1 MAIQL
6 GNIVSVGDKQVGSGI
21 VSGLDSAGLIEGLVS
36 VKQIPID
43 NLNSDIERND
53 LKLTKFNELKDIL
66 ENFKTSVDFL
76 RNPPGISNASSNIFE
91 FRTTSLTS
99 SALTTPESYATIS
112 ADPGASIGD
121 VRLSVGNIAKALS
134 QRTDAFTS
142 QTASIT
148 EAAGGTTAG
157 SFSAGTFQLASKI
170 ASPTAVFAA
179 GSDSLSSSEYSVV
192 GAAGTSVIT
201 AEGINN
207 ITAVSSGD
215 PSLIGAVTG
224 ISGTF
229 TTDPTNSLV
238 LSATVNGRVYTSN
251 AIATNGGGGSDS
263 IAANQTITFS
273 NSTTETSFQI
283 QTGVSDYVINNSQIN
298 ADAFVTALNADLASQ
313 SIYQSRE
320 IGNFNGSNIQTVLNG
335 LSSSNVKL
343 NSNAYDTSANHGD
356 IEGFTVTA
364 PTSAGAND
372 ASLSTVI
379 NGETYQVTG
388 LGQPSIIS
396 VTTGLGDSDY
406 ASNGTDL
413 ETTFTGGYTNITAGA
428 TGDSN
433 LYGTISGFAATF
445 NDNGGFPNN
454 RVSFT
459 VNINGTAYTAANVN
473 IDAGTDQIATGA
485 ITFTDG
491 DTSFDV
497 TVADNTAL
505 VITDQATADTA
516 AALFTSGLANYE
528 INQTRELSNF
538 DTTKTTGTAFDG
550 ISSTNILLTRDDFST
565 TIEDGTLGQFS
576 ITHVGVDDNTLSVSI
591 NGETYEA
598 TGLLDSQT
606 ANITLTSTT
615 DTNNT
620 LKINISDAG
629 LGALDLSSQ
638 GAADIIAGDLN
649 TILRTTDYVNGN
661 LTLVNQTD
669 NNKTLKINLAD
680 ASQFL
685 DISTAARA
693 TQLQAALNN
702 AFGAGKLADIT
713 FAEGDS
719 LQDIAANINSN
730 TSRSGVSASIIQVS
744 DTDFRLTIQS
754 TDVGLENEYQIID
767 LDGVVNEVTLTTEQ
781 SAEDAFI
788 SINDIVISR
797 SSNSITDAISG
808 LTFNILKET
817 DAFNNQAQY
826 DAIGTPNEI
835 VGSVNEDTA
844 TADSGI
850 VNFVNAYNEFRVFAV
865 SQGIRDEETG
875 KFTEDSL
882 LGEES
887 LLQNLIRQVLT
898 EINSVVGGAS
908 DSDFSALANIGIT
921 LTDFPGDSE
930 TPETSNV
937 LALDPD
943 KLTTALS
950 ANYNK
955 LREIFEYTFTSS
967 STDFNIFSRTNST
980 TLIDYKVDIDTSRAV
995 GNQVRILDLNDN
1007 FLFNADINGATITG
1021 QSGTTLEGGI
1031 FVYSGDGTDV
1041 ITVHS
1046 AQGVA
1051 DRLFNTFQDIL
1062 KEDGSLDVSVKDVTD
1077 ENSRIDTELDR
1088 LNSQIET
1095 FRQQLLDR
1103 FSALEAEIQKV
1114 NTLLDFLESQSKSI
1128 FSDS

>member
-1 MAIQL
+1 MGIQL

-53 LKLTKFNELKDIL
+53 LKLTKFNQLKDIL

-76 RNPPGISNASSNIFE
+76 RNPPGIANASSNIFE
-91 FRTTSLTS
+91 FRNTTLTS
-99 SALTTPESYATIS
+99 SALATPESYATIS
-112 ADPGASIGD
+112 ADPGAALGD

-134 QRTDAFTS
+134 QRTETFTG
-142 QTASIT
+142 QTTSIT
-148 EAAGGTTAG
+148 EAAGGTTSG
-157 SFSAGTFQLASKI
+157 QFSAGTFQFASKI
-170 ASPTAVFAA
+170 ATPTAVFAA
-179 GSDSLSSSEYSVV
+179 GSDALSSSEYSVV
-192 GAAGTSVIT
+192 GAAGTSVLT
-201 AEGINN
+201 ATGINN
-207 ITAVSSGD
+207 ITAATSGD
-215 PSLIGAVTG
+215 SGLIGTVSG
-224 ISGTF
+224 ISGSY
-229 TTDPTNSLV
+229 TTDPTNTLT
-238 LSATVNGRVYTSN
+238 LSVTINGRVYTSN
-251 AIATNGGGGSDS
+251 SIATNAGGSSDS
-263 IAANQTITFS
+263 IAANQTITFT
-273 NSTTETSFQI
+273 NSTTETSFQL
-283 QTGVSDYVINNSQIN
+283 QTGVSDYVINNTESN

-320 IGNFNGSNIQTVLNG
+320 IGNFNGSNIQTTLNG
-335 LSSSNVKL
+335 LSSTNVKL
-343 NSNAYDTSANHGD
+343 NSNAYDTSSNHGD
-356 IEGFTVTA
+356 IEGFTIAA

-372 ASLSTVI
+372 ASISTVI
-379 NGETYQVTG
+379 NGETYQLTG
-388 LGQPSIIS
+388 LGQPSILS
-396 VTTGLGDSDY
+396 VTTGLADADY
-406 ASNGTDL
+406 TSAGTDL

-445 NDNGGFPNN
+445 NDNGGFPTNT
-454 RVSFT
+454 VSFT
-459 VNINGTAYTAANVN
+459 VDINGSLYTAANVS

-491 DTSFDV
+491 DTSFDI
-497 TVADNTAL
+497 TVANNTAL
-505 VITDQATADTA
+505 VITDQTSADTA
-516 AALFTSGLANYE
+516 AGLFSSGLANHE

-538 DTTKTTGTAFDG
+538 DSTLTTGTAFSG
-550 ISSTNILLTRDDFST
+550 IASTNILLTRDDFST
-565 TIEDGTLGQFS
+565 TIEDGALGQFS
-576 ITHVGVDDNTLSVSI
+576 IIHVGVNDNTLSVSI

-598 TGLLDSQT
+598 TGLLDSHT

-620 LKINISDAG
+620 LEINVGDAG
-629 LGALDLSSQ
+629 LAALDLSSQ
-638 GAADIIAGDLN
+638 GAADTIAGDLN
-649 TILRTTDYVNGN
+649 TVLRTTDYINGN

-669 NNKTLKINLAD
+669 SNKTLQINLAD
-680 ASQFL
+680 ASQYI
-685 DISTAARA
+685 DVSSTAKT

-702 AFGAGKLADIT
+702 AFGVGKLADIT
-713 FAEGDS
+713 ISEGDS

-744 DTDFRLTIQS
+744 DTDFRLTVQS

-781 SAEDAFI
+781 AAEDSFI
-788 SINDIVISR
+788 SLNDIVLSR

-808 LTFNILKET
+808 LTFNLIKET

-835 VGSVNEDTA
+835 IGSVQEDTA

-882 LGEES
+882 LGDES

-898 EINSVVGGAS
+898 EINSIVGGAS
-908 DSDFSALANIGIT
+908 DSDFSALANVGIT
-921 LTDFPGDSE
+921 LTDFAGDAE
-930 TPETSNV
+930 TAETSNV
-937 LALDPD
+937 LSLDPD

-950 ANYNK
+950 SNFNK

-967 STDFNIFSRTNST
+967 STDFDIFSRTNTT
-980 TLIDYKVDIDTSRAV
+980 TLIDYKVDVDTSRAV
-995 GNQVRILDLNDN
+995 GNQVRILDLSDN
-1007 FLFNADINGATITG
+1007 FLFNADINGTKITG
-1021 QSGTTLEGGI
+1021 QSGTTLEGAI

-1046 AQGVA
+1046 TQGIA
-1051 DRLFNTFQDIL
+1051 DRLYNNFENIL

-1077 ENSRIDTELDR
+1077 RNSRIETELDR

-1128 FSDS
+1128 SSDS